1 MVIRILRLIRKK
13 IIERFTRP
21 VSIGESEFVAMNR
34 PFWKTPSNV
43 SMDGSRILV
52 YVAGDYITSIIE
64 AMVVAKKISERY
76 GYPIDVLD
84 IDDMKYRLT
93 REVYESFSIQG
104 YADWNISLL
113 KKICILFHAFQV
125 WRNWKSVDDILKW
138 ETDGIPMG
146 EELYD
151 TLIVYR
157 SQEYTVENIKLS
169 HIKAVYAFCK
179 NIYIAKHLFS
189 ANAPYSV
196 FVFSDCD
203 YERTPFAKYAMQSK
217 CIVYQSCLGRIVQ
230 HKPIKGL
237 KVRFPGQITHERYN
251 MYRYSTTKEELDNYL
266 VKHFAG
272 VAKADLDR
280 TAFYGKK
287 QYSKEALCEL
297 AGVDVDDTRKFVVVA
312 AHAFSDRPHL
322 ADDTIYRDYYQWL
335 IETLSI
341 LEETEDIIVFV
352 KEHPSAKNYGEKGS
366 ITPLVKKYG
375 WKNINTLPDDF
386 STYSIFHFFDYVV
399 TCNGTIGLEATTFG
413 LPVFTAG
420 KGYYAGFGIDIN
432 SSTKEEYENR
442 LRYITRYKR
451 RPQVLQDRAKMLLY
465 ILGQSASEYT
475 LPMIPQDRFRGVVDE
490 NDNEKYRYRYINDH
504 LKNCK
509 DIKGRYYAHLLDDII
524 IFDDSVGSE
533 YNEESTLH
541 KREKISERASKEE

>member
-157 SQEYTVENIKLS
+157 KY
-169 HIKAVYAFCK
+169 KA
-179 NIYIAKHLFS
+179 I
-189 ANAPYSV
+189 PY
-196 FVFSDCD
+196 
-203 YERTPFAKYAMQSK
+203 K
-217 CIVYQSCLGRIVQ
+217 SCL
-230 HKPIKGL
+230 
-237 KVRFPGQITHERYN
+237 
-251 MYRYSTTKEELDNYL
+251 
-266 VKHFAG
+266 
-272 VAKADLDR
+272 
-280 TAFYGKK
+280 
-287 QYSKEALCEL
+287 C
-297 AGVDVDDTRKFVVVA
+297 
-312 AHAFSDRPHL
+312 
-322 ADDTIYRDYYQWL
+322 
-335 IETLSI
+335 I
-341 LEETEDIIVFV
+341 L
-352 KEHPSAKNYGEKGS
+352 
-366 ITPLVKKYG
+366 
-375 WKNINTLPDDF
+375 
-386 STYSIFHFFDYVV
+386 
-399 TCNGTIGLEATTFG
+399 
-413 LPVFTAG
+413 
-420 KGYYAGFGIDIN
+420 
-432 SSTKEEYENR
+432 
-442 LRYITRYKR
+442 
-451 RPQVLQDRAKMLLY
+451 
-465 ILGQSASEYT
+465 
-475 LPMIPQDRFRGVVDE
+475 
-490 NDNEKYRYRYINDH
+490 
-504 LKNCK
+504 
-509 DIKGRYYAHLLDDII
+509 
-524 IFDDSVGSE
+524 
-533 YNEESTLH
+533 
-541 KREKISERASKEE
+541 